1 MRERSLFRDGV
12 PTKFMLRLCLIFSGL
27 AGSLG
32 VACLALAAHADAV
45 SMPAKSSLLQTAA
58 QMLLA
63 HAPVILGAGILT
75 QIRRAPLVPV
85 AVVLMAIGLSLFCGD
100 LVLRVF
106 VEERLFH
113 MAAPIGG
120 MSVILGWLVLALSAL
135 RVQPN

>member
-1 MRERSLFRDGV
+1 MRERSLFRDGG
-12 PTKFMLRLCLIFSGL
+12 PTKFLLRLCLVFSGI
-27 AGSLG
+27 AGGLG
-32 VACLALAAHADAV
+32 VACLALAAHAEAV

-63 HAPVILGAGILT
+63 HAPIILGAGILT
-75 QIRRAPLVPV
+75 QIRRAPLLPLAV
-85 AVVLMAIGLSLFCGD
+85 ALMAIGLSLFCGD

-106 VEERLFH
+106 MEQKMFH

-120 MSVILGWLVLALSAL
+120 MSLLFGWLVLALSAL